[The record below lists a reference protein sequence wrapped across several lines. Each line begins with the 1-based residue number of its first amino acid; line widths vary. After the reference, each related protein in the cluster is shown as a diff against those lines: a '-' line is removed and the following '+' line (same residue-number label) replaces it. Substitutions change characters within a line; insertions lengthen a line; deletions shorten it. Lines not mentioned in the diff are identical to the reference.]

1 MAAHN
6 DFGARAERLAAAH
19 LERNGWTILERN
31 WRFGRREIDLIARR
45 GCTIAFVEVKARAG
59 VAHGHPL
66 ESIDWRKR
74 RDVAIAAS
82 GWIARHGRHAWEY
95 RFDAVHVI
103 APHRVLRV
111 CTAGEDGVPGVH
123 HTENAWSM

>member
-6 DFGARAERLAAAH
+6 DLGARAEQLAAAL
-19 LERNGWTILERN
+19 LERNGWTILHRN

-45 GCTIAFVEVKARAG
+45 GRTVAFVEVKARSR
-59 VAHGHPL
+59 VLHGHPL

-74 RDVAIAAS
+74 RDLGIAAS
-82 GWIARHGRHAWEY
+82 GWIARCGVPGDEY
-95 RFDAVHVI
+95 RFDAVHVL
-103 APHRVLRV
+103 A
-111 CTAGEDGVPGVH
+111 TKPGDRRRGYGPPDTPDVQ